1 MKIITLL
8 FFISCIFAKSQC
20 NLNDLTLNFLG
31 KKYFEVNNKI
41 LSDPNIFDVN
51 ENMAIDSKRKIPD
64 YKANFNYLNGDHY
77 QKFVD
82 FNYQLHNCFTNLNK
96 TDIVKYS
103 IKLIDGKVYKITIK
117 KKYNLDDDNLQ
128 SDLQR
133 LTSTIKKSYTIPAG
147 NYEITHR
154 FNITKENQE
163 GDKIVTGISNYFDK
177 IKLKSTVNIWKIN
190 NSSIE
195 SGKDYSNSG
204 YGYSLPAT
212 NSYIEIEFINLNNTV
227 LDNRGY

>member
-1 MKIITLL
+1 MKKIYLLIIAFP
-8 FFISCIFAKSQC
+8 FFGFAQCSISE
-20 NLNDLTLNFLG
+20 LTLGLLG
-31 KKYFEVNNKI
+31 KEYYELNNYLYSNTKV
-41 LSDPNIFDVN
+41 SNII
-51 ENMAIDSKRKIPD
+51 ENMQYGERKIPD